1 MEKEIS
7 SGTMLGIVLI
17 ALAVIIGLGFGIFSI
32 AKGTANEGV
41 TKVQTNLANVS
52 SSEFQD
58 YDQAVVTG
66 TQVRSA
72 YQNFEGKNV
81 AVLIA
86 TTATIDAKDNVA
98 DGAGVK
104 DDAAYAGKMTVS
116 GSDKGEVQAEH
127 FLKQAYKDKSGTA
140 KYSDMYGSDGTEGAG
155 LFVNYN
161 AILNAGNTDTNRLYF
176 DEGKFVAQAGFATK
190 DGSSN
195 VGFNTTV
202 KNLGKSGMI
211 EYLSPTSRFNSYV
224 VKDATGSYVGVAFV
238 QISNR

>member
-58 YDQAVVTG
+58 YDQTVVTG

-86 TTATIDAKDNVA
+86 TTATIDAKNNLA

-104 DDAAYAGKMTVS
+104 DDADYAGKIVA
-116 GSDKGEVQAEH
+116 GNLANQFA
-127 FLKQAYKDKSGTA
+127 KQAYKNKTGTA
-140 KYSDMYGSDGTEGAG
+140 KYSDMYGSDGAEGVG

-161 AILNAGNTDTNRLYF
+161 AVLNAGDTDTNRLYF
-176 DEGKFVAQAGFATK
+176 DQGKFVAQAGFATK

-202 KNLGKSGMI
+202 KNLGKSGMM
-211 EYLSPTSRFNSYV
+211 EYLSTTSRFNSYV
-224 VKDATGSYVGVAFV
+224 VKDSTGSYVGVAFV
-238 QISNR
+238 QISNK